1 MPALISGRAFF
12 REENKLFIKGG
23 VSEVHIFLVKLL
35 LDQLDSLAEVS
46 NLSKSLRTHCLQGFR
61 GFFGVREN
69 RGDKPSFEES
79 GCDRSPIRQL
89 DLIGR
94 LCR

>member
-1 MPALISGRAFF
+1 MTAPVVLPFDGKRSAV
-12 REENKLFIKGG
+12 EGG
-23 VSEVHIFLVKLL
+23 VGEVDVVLL
-35 LDQLDSLAEVS
+35 GHAVLGQAQAFAEVS